1 MCKVTKYHTAECRWW
16 MKNSWDFVLHCF
28 PIPPSLSPPLLS
40 TPLSAIIP
48 VPAAWSAWHHNYYIL
63 YVRLYTVQCKASKQK
78 EQLRFGQ
85 LTMLTL
91 SGIANFSD
99 HLLFLTF
106 VVFCKSASG
115 IAQSRTR
122 VEMCGQMRPLEQLGR
137 VSPTNHDRIQNHL
150 IHFSSKI
157 ISRQLK

>member
-1 MCKVTKYHTAECRWW
+1 MQSDKVSHCRVQ
-16 MKNSWDFVLHCF
+16 MMDEKQLRLCSALLPNTT
-28 PIPPSLSPPLLS
+28 ISLFPLLS
-40 TPLSAIIP
+40 TPLSAIIR
-48 VPAAWSAWHHNYYIL
+48 VPAAWSARHHNYYYIL

-150 IHFSSKI
+150 IHFSFNI